1 MATARPVVLVVIK
14 GLGIGGAERL
24 ISEGARHWDMSSFD
38 YRVAYVLPWKDQL
51 VDDLTTRDIHVTC
64 IGDKRGIGPG
74 ALLRLRRLIHRSGA
88 SIVHAHLPATGI
100 LARVASS
107 VPVVYTEHNM
117 VSSYGAVSRIAN
129 RLTYG
134 LNRAVIAVS
143 DAVAASLDGYPGPDP
158 VVIDNGVTCIVDDA
172 ARDSARAELNLGPDR
187 RLIVHVGNIR
197 PHKGHRNLLAAT
209 EILSRTNPG
218 AVVVSIGG
226 EKSPGDLE
234 VLRVETAR
242 LGLDAHL
249 RFLGRR
255 DDARS
260 FLAAAD
266 IVVNPSDAE
275 GLPIAVLEAM
285 ALSKPVVATAVGGV
299 PSVVLDGVTGTL
311 VPAGDPERLAAALA
325 TLLKDETT
333 RAKMGHEALSVV
345 TSRYGLDRMVR
356 AVEDLYRQILDG

>member
-1 MATARPVVLVVIK
+1 MARPVVLVVIK

-24 ISEGARHWDMSSFD
+24 IAEGARHWDTSSFD

-51 VDDLTTRDIHVTC
+51 VDELAARDIEVTC
-64 IGDKRGIGPG
+64 IGGRRGLDPS
-74 ALLRLRRLIHRSGA
+74 ALLRLRKLIARSGA

-100 LARVASS
+100 LARIASP
-107 VPVVYTEHNM
+107 VPVVYTEHNI
-117 VSSYGAVSRIAN
+117 VGSYGTASRIAN

-158 VVIDNGVTCIVDDA
+158 VVIDNGVTCVVDDK
-172 ARDSARAELNLGPDR
+172 ARDEARAELDLGSHQS
-187 RLIVHVGNIR
+187 LIVHVGNIR
-197 PHKGHRNLLAAT
+197 PHKGHRTLLAAT
-209 EILSRTNPG
+209 EILSRTDPG
-218 AVVVSIGG
+218 AVVISIGG
-226 EKSPGDLE
+226 EKFPGDLE
-234 VLRVETAR
+234 ALRLDTAR

-255 DDARS
+255 EDARS

-311 VPAGDPERLAAALA
+311 VPAGDPGRLAAALS
-325 TLLKDETT
+325 TLLKDEAT
-333 RAKMGHEALSVV
+333 RAEMGHMALSVV
-345 TSRYGLDRMVR
+345 NSRYGLDRMVG
-356 AVEDLYRQILDG
+356 AVEDLYRTILDG